1 MLLDN
6 VIPFLFEMRDC
17 MNIQTSAYQAQNL
30 TSVKQALN
38 ISVLQKV
45 MKQDAQS
52 VDSVIKAME
61 QSVTPHLG
69 KNLDI
74 KL

>member
-1 MLLDN
+1 MD
-6 VIPFLFEMRDC
+6 V
-17 MNIQTSAYQAQNL
+17 QASAYQAQML

-38 ISVLQKV
+38 ISVLKKA
-45 MKQDAQS
+45 MNQDAQA
-52 VDSVIKAME
+52 VESVIKAME

-69 KNLDI
+69 QSIDI

>member
-1 MLLDN
+1 MDIQASSYQTQML
-6 VIPFLFEMRDC
+6 
-17 MNIQTSAYQAQNL
+17 S
-30 TSVKQALN
+30 SVKQALN

-61 QSVTPHLG
+61 QSTSPHLG
-69 KNLDI
+69 QNIDI

>member
-1 MLLDN
+1 MD
-6 VIPFLFEMRDC
+6 
-17 MNIQTSAYQAQNL
+17 IQASSYQAQML
-30 TSVKQALN
+30 TSVKQAIN
-38 ISVLQKV
+38 ISVLQKA

-61 QSVTPHLG
+61 QAVSPHLG
-69 KNLDI
+69 QNIDI

>member
-1 MLLDN
+1 
-6 VIPFLFEMRDC
+6 
-17 MNIQTSAYQAQNL
+17 MNIQASSYQAQML
-30 TSVKQALN
+30 TSLKQALN
-38 ISVLQKV
+38 VSMLQKA

-69 KNLDI
+69 QNIDI

>member
-1 MLLDN
+1 
-6 VIPFLFEMRDC
+6 
-17 MNIQTSAYQAQNL
+17 MNIQASSYQAQML
-30 TSVKQALN
+30 TSLKQALN
-38 ISVLQKV
+38 VSMLQKA

-52 VDSVIKAME
+52 VESVVKAME

-69 KNLDI
+69 QNIDI

>member
-1 MLLDN
+1 
-6 VIPFLFEMRDC
+6 
-17 MNIQTSAYQAQNL
+17 MNIQASSYQAQML
-30 TSVKQALN
+30 TSLKQAL
-38 ISVLQKV
+38 IVSMLQKA

-52 VDSVIKAME
+52 VESVVKAME

-69 KNLDI
+69 QNIDI

>member
-1 MLLDN
+1 
-6 VIPFLFEMRDC
+6 
-17 MNIQTSAYQAQNL
+17 MNIQPSAYQAQML

-38 ISVLQKV
+38 LSMLQKV
-45 MKQDAQS
+45 MNQDAQS
-52 VDSVIKAME
+52 VDSIVKAME

-69 KNLDI
+69 QNLDI